1 MKRLLIA
8 CLALTFIVAVP
19 AAENPPTGAYT
30 VGFASFG
37 PSRTDLFIARGD
49 GGGARPLLSESWNNY
64 NAALSHDGKWVT
76 FTSEREGSADIYR
89 MRIDGSERRL
99 LVGGPSFD
107 DQAAPSP
114 DGRQLAFVSDRGGQ
128 PDIWVMNLKTRALTN
143 VTRHAGGDFRPSWSP
158 DGQWLAFSSDRDS
171 ADPRLS
177 FSILHSTA
185 IYVVRPDGSG
195 LRRIGKT
202 GEFEG
207 SPSWSRDGKTVVF
220 YACDIANVNNIVHPK
235 RLRGITQLI
244 SIHIASGARTV
255 LTEGPGEKTS
265 PHWLEDKK
273 LAFISGGPEGG
284 LSLMTGETVLRGE
297 VSSPSWSADGRRMV
311 FHREAAAH
319 WPPFQAWKSL
329 DPAFKLVRTGIFPS
343 WLPSGERIVL
353 NDKTAGILHNDI
365 ISIAADGSDQRT
377 LFHDEKRSA
386 LAPEVSPSGMQIAFG
401 LGNFFQNTQGRA
413 LADIAL
419 INIDGSGLTILT
431 DGTGNYGLPS
441 WSPDGRQIVFRGAR
455 NGEGR
460 DGLLIID
467 VASRALR
474 HIPGTIIQDNFPSWS
489 PKGDLISFTSNRDGD
504 YEIYTV
510 HPDGSEL
517 TRLTRIPGND
527 AHNSWSP
534 DGQWIAFASGTH
546 GFRDEAVLHPYNP
559 QPYGD
564 IYVMRADGSDRR
576 RLTNNQYEEGTP
588 KWSPAL
594 SDRPPHR

>member
-1 MKRLLIA
+1 MKRLLFA
-8 CLALTFIVAVP
+8 CLSLTFMVPLP
-19 AAENPPTGAYT
+19 AAENPLPGAYT

-49 GGGARPLLSESWNNY
+49 GSGVRPLLSESWNNY
-64 NAALSHDGKWVT
+64 NAALSRDGKWVT
-76 FTSEREGSADIYR
+76 FTSERGGSADIHR
-89 MRIDGSERRL
+89 MRIDGSAREL
-99 LVGGPSFD
+99 LVGGPAFD
-107 DQAAPSP
+107 DQSVLSP
-114 DGRQLAFVSDRGGQ
+114 DGGKLAFVSDRGGQ
-128 PDIWVMNLKTRALTN
+128 PDIWVLDLGTRGLTN

-158 DGQWLAFSSDRDS
+158 DGRWLAFSSDRDS
-171 ADPRLS
+171 ANPRLS
-177 FSILHSTA
+177 FSILHSTS
-185 IYVVRPDGSG
+185 IYVVRADGSG

-207 SPSWSRDGKTVVF
+207 SPSWSRDGKSVVF
-220 YACDIANVNNIVHPK
+220 YACDIANVNKIVHPK
-235 RLRGITQLI
+235 RLRGVTQLM
-244 SIHIASGARTV
+244 SIDIASGARTG

-273 LAFISGGPEGG
+273 LAFVRGGPEGG
-284 LSLMTGETVLRGE
+284 LSLATGETVLRGE

-311 FHREAAAH
+311 FHREADAR
-319 WPPFQAWKSL
+319 WPPSQRWKSL
-329 DPAFKLVRTGIFPS
+329 DPAFKLVRTGVFPS
-343 WLPSGERIVL
+343 WLPSGEQIVL

-365 ISIAADGSDQRT
+365 ISVAADGSSQRT

-386 LAPEVSPSGMQIAFG
+386 LAPEVSPSGTRIAFG
-401 LGNFFQNTQGRA
+401 LGNFFQGTQGRA

-431 DGTGNYGLPS
+431 DGSGNYGLPS
-441 WSPDGRQIVFRGAR
+441 WSPDGSQIVFRGAG

-467 VASRALR
+467 VASRAVR
-474 HIPGTIIQDNFPSWS
+474 HIPGTVVKDNFPSWS

-510 HPDGSEL
+510 RPDGTGL
-517 TRLTRIPGND
+517 RRLTNIPGND

-534 DGQWIAFASGTH
+534 DGEWIAFASGTH

-559 QPYGD
+559 QPYGE

-588 KWSPAL
+588 KWSRVPSERPAH
-594 SDRPPHR
+594 P